1 MIRKI
6 GIAALSAALVFG
18 TAPAYACTGIS
29 LKATDGAAI
38 RGRTRVRLPVAL
50 ERARHS
56 RGPEDERHA
65 A

>member
-6 GIAALSAALVFG
+6 GVAMLSAALTFG

-38 RGRTRVRLPVAL
+38 RGRTL
-50 ERARHS
+50 EFGYPLRSNVLVIPA
-56 RGPEDERHA
+56 GDGWHA